1 MVRSNAVADQ
11 LLERIDSTRKV
22 TLAAS
27 EVPTMNE
34 TPTTGYTGSVNA
46 LSTGLARLS
55 QSIAEEVAAAQ
66 PGSGVSQSD
75 TFRYTQWCA
84 VLNQAGRTA
93 GRRQADA
100 F

>member
-55 QSIAEEVAAAQ
+55 QS
-66 PGSGVSQSD
+66 D
-75 TFRYTQWCA
+75 TFRRTQWRA

-93 GRRQADA
+93 GWRQADA
-100 F
+100 L